1 MNSNKT
7 LNLEQMKIEEE
18 NSDKPHNPQLNISA
32 VSGSYIKW
40 LQKRIEKTEKE
51 LDEATEL
58 NLKIGKGAKLCVYK
72 ECLNYIRTH

>member
-1 MNSNKT
+1 MEIPT
-7 LNLEQMKIEEE
+7 LNI
-18 NSDKPHNPQLNISA
+18 PA
-32 VSGSYIKW
+32 VSDSYIDW

-72 ECLNYIRTH
+72 ECLNYIREHINLEKIFQKLT